1 MLKGFAKICIMFYK
15 RFISPSMKVRCAFTP
30 TCSMY
35 TLDAIT
41 KHGFFKGGFMGLK
54 RILRCNGFTE
64 GGFDPVPENYRGKLK
79 WIL

>member
-1 MLKGFAKICIMFYK
+1 
-15 RFISPSMKVRCAFTP
+15 
-30 TCSMY
+30 MY
-35 TLDAIT
+35 TLDAIM

-54 RILRCNGFTE
+54 RIVRCNGFTE